1 MKKLMFVAALAAAMT
16 GWSDVSSANCV
27 GYTTMTLQKDKF
39 YIFATQF
46 DETSKGTGDGIRI
59 CDLVTGEIPYGT
71 EIQVMKMDKVST
83 QYDLY
88 RFLAEVYDPEIDDFV
103 ADKWGDVGEEL
114 ATRKLVPG
122 TAFWIQ
128 PKDTFTASIAGQ
140 VLTEA
145 SKQVSFTAEKYTL
158 FANPFPVAANP
169 NAYTWTGL
177 TYGDEIQVLKTDKV
191 STQYDLYR
199 YLAEV
204 YDPSI
209 DDFVTDK
216 WGDVGEELIRTGIIP
231 VGQGAWIKTAKAV
244 TLDWTSP
251 IQ

>member
-1 MKKLMFVAALAAAMT
+1 MQFIFF
-16 GWSDVSSANCV
+16 GDSPPPIGV

-46 DETSKGTGDGIRI
+46 DETSMGSGDGIRI
-59 CDLVTGEIPYGT
+59 CDLVTGDIPYGT
-71 EIQVMKMDKVST
+71 EIQVMRMDVFDT
-83 QYDLY
+83 AYDLF
-88 RFLAEVYDPEIDDFV
+88 RFYAEVYDPEIDDFV
-103 ADKWGDVGEEL
+103 IDKWGTTGEEL
-114 ATRKLVPG
+114 ATRKLAPG

-128 PKDTFTASIAGQ
+128 PKATFTASIAGQ

-145 SKQVSFTAEKYTL
+145 SKQVSFTANKFTL
-158 FANPFPVAANP
+158 FANPFPVAVNP
-169 NAYTWTGL
+169 NAFTWTGL
-177 TYGDEIQVLKTDKV
+177 TYGDEIQVMRTDV
-191 STQYDLYR
+191 VDTAYTLYR
-199 YLAEV
+199 FLAEV
-204 YDPSI
+204 YDPEI

-216 WGDVGEELIRTGIIP
+216 WGDGGEEIVSTGIIP

>member
-1 MKKLMFVAALAAAMT
+1 
-16 GWSDVSSANCV
+16 
-27 GYTTMTLQKDKF
+27 MTLQKDKF

-59 CDLVTGEIPYGT
+59 CDLVTGDIPYGT
-71 EIQVMKMDKVST
+71 QIQVMDMSVFSSA
-83 QYDLY
+83 YDIY
-88 RFLAEVYDPEIDDFV
+88 KFLAEVYDPSIDDFV
-103 ADKWGDVGEEL
+103 TDKWGDVGEEL
-114 ATRKLVPG
+114 ATRKLAPG

-145 SKQVSFTAEKYTL
+145 SKQVSFTANKFTL

-169 NAYTWTGL
+169 NAFTWTGL
-177 TYGDEIQVLKTDKV
+177 AYGDQIQVLDNSV
-191 STQYDLYR
+191 ISSAYDIYKF
-199 YLAEV
+199 LAEV
-204 YDPSI
+204 YDPEI

-216 WGDVGEELIRTGIIP
+216 WGDVGEEIVSTGIIP
-231 VGQGAWIKTAKAV
+231 VGQGAWIKTANAV